1 MNEIILFEDQNVKL
15 EVNMKDETVW
25 LTQGQMAELFGRDIG
40 VISRHIK
47 NIFINE
53 LEELGNLQKM
63 QIPNSDKPVHYYS
76 LDVIISVGYRVK
88 SKQGIIFRRW
98 ANQVLKDYLLKGYA
112 VNNKRLEF
120 LEKKVK
126 LIDIASRIESGVY
139 VEEVLDIIKVISN
152 YKEALKLLDDYDYK
166 NINRPCGTFNCDKI
180 TYLECISVIN
190 KLNFNSSLFGIERN
204 NGLEEIL
211 GSIYQTFDG
220 CDLYKSIEEKAAN
233 F

>member
-63 QIPNSDKPVHYYS
+63 QIPNSDKPVYYYS

-126 LIDIASRIESGVY
+126 LIDIASRIEG
-139 VEEVLDIIKVISN
+139 
-152 YKEALKLLDDYDYK
+152 
-166 NINRPCGTFNCDKI
+166 
-180 TYLECISVIN
+180 
-190 KLNFNSSLFGIERN
+190 
-204 NGLEEIL
+204 
-211 GSIYQTFDG
+211 
-220 CDLYKSIEEKAAN
+220 
-233 F
+233 